1 MKTQQQSNKRP
12 EVYST
17 SGFRDTL
24 ASPVFYP
31 VIVVALLLGITS
43 ILGFVQNPLKLKAV
57 VNVIHQKVTTKSVVN
72 GSLED
77 KLYSVMRRNNFQK
90 NSKIE
95 SEVLSNNFNLFPNKE
110 ITELQK
116 VSVNESFERFAFN
129 YDVTS
134 ESFWTDLDSSSLET
148 VAEAFDRKQRE
159 ATTFGTPLK
168 IDHQEYIPVDYNLQD
183 KSLYAL
189 NSLK

>member
-1 MKTQQQSNKRP
+1 MKTQQQSNKRS